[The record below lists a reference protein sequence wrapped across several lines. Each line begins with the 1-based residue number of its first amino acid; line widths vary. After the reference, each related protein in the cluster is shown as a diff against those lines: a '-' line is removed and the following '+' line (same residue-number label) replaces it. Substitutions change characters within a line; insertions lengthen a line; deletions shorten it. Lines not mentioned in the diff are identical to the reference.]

1 MTMRCAFGKR
11 SLANQIGGQ
20 CAGPRGRTRHTRMC
34 FISSYRLFSSNL
46 FSCCPSTCCPCPFCL
61 CPFCLCFVYFVFVH
75 FVLRHAVLGH
85 RVLFHVIGGE
95 GGGRERYGQTE
106 RSGSKSLDRDGTG
119 HCLILLRM
127 SMVLIAPP
135 PSNSIRYRPRLHQPA
150 PSWTASTW
158 GMCQVHNPPAME
170 PPRGRM
176 NEMKLRERPPASP
189 PNDGRVL

>member
-1 MTMRCAFGKR
+1 MCRVRADEPG
-11 SLANQIGGQ
+11 
-20 CAGPRGRTRHTRMC
+20 TREC
-34 FISSYRLFSSNL
+34 VLFL
-46 FSCCPSTCCPCPFCL
+46 HIVFFHRIFFHAVL
-61 CPFCLCFVYFVFVH
+61 RHAVLVHFVLVHFVFVH

-150 PSWTASTW
+150 TSWTAS
-158 GMCQVHNPPAME
+158 
-170 PPRGRM
+170 
-176 NEMKLRERPPASP
+176 
-189 PNDGRVL
+189 